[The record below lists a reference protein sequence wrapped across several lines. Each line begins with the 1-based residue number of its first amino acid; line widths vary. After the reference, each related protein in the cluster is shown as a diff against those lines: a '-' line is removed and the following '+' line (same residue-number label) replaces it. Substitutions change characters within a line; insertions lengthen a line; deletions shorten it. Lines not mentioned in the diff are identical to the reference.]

1 MDGNLSQN
9 TGRIRVGFP
18 HVAQLLRTAVNGGRE
33 GERERERDAPHTP
46 EMSGRSQLMA
56 AAIDAQRPSTIA
68 AEAIEAIIGVPL
80 AIIVSLRP
88 IVFLAFNVL

>member
-1 MDGNLSQN
+1 
-9 TGRIRVGFP
+9 
-18 HVAQLLRTAVNGGRE
+18 
-33 GERERERDAPHTP
+33 
-46 EMSGRSQLMA
+46 MA

-68 AEAIEAIIGVPL
+68 AEAIEAIIRVPL